1 MIDFD
6 ELRKTVAIKHGVLLG
21 ADDPILVTVTLNDL
35 VLGRYVEVL
44 TAQNEAHQKALAAAL
59 QEQVGQSKATAGRII
74 TDAADYVSTQ
84 VRQAVTT
91 ALSEAVDQM
100 RQECAAAV
108 AASRESTSL
117 AQNAQAAK
125 TAAIR
130 AAVVAGVCVLVA
142 IAAMIVVLVK

>member
-6 ELRKTVAIKHGVLLG
+6 ELRKAVAVKHGVLLG

-35 VLGRYVEVL
+35 VLGRYVELL

-59 QEQVGQSKATAGRII
+59 HEQVSQSKATAGRII

-91 ALSEAVDQM
+91 ALAEALSEM
-100 RQECAAAV
+100 RQECAGAVAVSQEGAAV
-108 AASRESTSL
+108 M
-117 AQNAQAAK
+117 QNARAAR
-125 TAAIR
+125 TSAVR
-130 AAVVAGVCVLVA
+130 AAVVAGIFAVA
-142 IAAMIVVLVK
+142 AVAAMMVVVVK